1 MRSREL
7 VAYVAAFTGPLA
19 GNAILAML
27 SPLKAEWGIT
37 TAEVLLCIPAF
48 MFPFAALQF
57 LSGTLSDAYDRR
69 KTLLAGL
76 AVYIVSSFASA
87 ASPSFGFFLAT
98 RVVQGIGYAFVSPVL
113 VPILFDVAGSG
124 REGVAMGNYM
134 AMITA
139 GVSAGP
145 LMGGLLSEVS
155 WRLTFVAI
163 GLVALGVMAAV
174 WAVFDRD
181 GGRKGAVSFRS
192 IVGQLST
199 AASNRSVLLL
209 SVAGFLAFLASIGV
223 MSFTSDNMSSGEFSF
238 TPSEIGVALSVSGAV
253 GILVAPYAGK
263 TVDRRGP
270 MPPLVAGYLIVV
282 PTIFALPFAD
292 SYAAILAVLV
302 LNSVGLSLISSPML
316 TTLMRSAPELK
327 GTASSVYNG
336 SRFTGYAVSTIILTP
351 VYLASGYG
359 LLMFACAAVS
369 VVSFF
374 LALVPARRAAR

>member
-27 SPLKAEWGIT
+27 SPLKAEWGID

-57 LSGTLSDAYDRR
+57 LSGTISDAYDR
-69 KTLLAGL
+69 KTTLMAGL
-76 AVYIVSSFASA
+76 AVYIASSLACA
-87 ASPSFGFFLAT
+87 ASPSFAFFLLT

-113 VPILFDVAGSG
+113 VPILFDVAGKG

-145 LMGGLLSEVS
+145 LIGGVLSEVS

-163 GLVALGVMAAV
+163 GLIASGVMAAIGV
-174 WAVFDRD
+174 TFERDR
-181 GGRKGAVSFRS
+181 GPRGKLSTRA
-192 IVGQLST
+192 IVRQLSS
-199 AASNRSVLLL
+199 AASNRSVMLL
-209 SVAGFLAFLASIGV
+209 SIAGFLAFLASIGV
-223 MSFTSDNMSSGEFSF
+223 ISFTSDNMSSGEFAF
-238 TPSEIGVALSVSGAV
+238 TPSEVGLALSISGAV
-253 GILVAPYAGK
+253 GIFVAPFAGR

-270 MPPLVAGYLIVV
+270 VLPMVAGYAIVL
-282 PTIFALPFAD
+282 PTIILLAVAD
-292 SYAAILAVLV
+292 SYVAVLV
-302 LNSVGLSLISSPML
+302 VLTLNSIGLSLISSPML
-316 TTLMRSAPELK
+316 TTLMRAAPQLK

-336 SRFTGYAVSTIILTP
+336 SRFTGYAVSTIVLTP

-359 LLMFACAAVS
+359 MLMLACAAIS
-369 VVSFF
+369 LASFA
-374 LALVPARRAAR
+374 LALVPALRSR

>member
-76 AVYIVSSFASA
+76 AVYVVSSFASA
-87 ASPSFGFFLAT
+87 ASPSFEFFLVT
-98 RVVQGIGYAFVSPVL
+98 RIVQGIGYAFVSPVL
-113 VPILFDVAGSG
+113 VPILFDVAGHG

-139 GVSAGP
+139 GVSVGP

-174 WAVFDRD
+174 WVVFDRD
-181 GGRKGAVSFRS
+181 GGRKGTVSFRS
-192 IVGQLST
+192 IAGQLST

-209 SVAGFLAFLASIGV
+209 SAAGFLAFLASIGV

-238 TPSEIGVALSVSGAV
+238 SPTEIGVALSVSGAV

-263 TVDRRGP
+263 TVDKRGP

-327 GTASSVYNG
+327 GTASSVFNG

-369 VVSFF
+369 VASFF

>member
-27 SPLKAEWGIT
+27 SPLKAEWGID
-37 TAEVLLCIPAF
+37 TAEVLLCVPAF

-57 LSGTLSDAYDRR
+57 LSGTISDAYDRR
-69 KTLLAGL
+69 ATLLAGL

-87 ASPSFGFFLAT
+87 ASPSFTFFLAT

-113 VPILFDVAGSG
+113 VPILFDVAGKG

-145 LMGGLLSEVS
+145 LVGGLLSEVS

-174 WAVFDRD
+174 WVVFEKDT
-181 GGRKGAVSFRS
+181 GVKGTLSIRS
-192 IVGQLST
+192 MARQLST
-199 AASNRSVLLL
+199 AASNRSVMLL
-209 SVAGFLAFLASIGV
+209 SIAGFLAFLASIGV
-223 MSFTSDNMSSGEFSF
+223 ISFTSDNMSSGEFAF
-238 TPSEIGVALSVSGAV
+238 TPSEVGVALSVSGAV
-253 GILVAPYAGK
+253 GIVVAPYAGRL
-263 TVDRRGP
+263 VDRRGP
-270 MPPLVAGYLIVV
+270 TAPLVAGYLVV
-282 PTIFALPFAD
+282 IPTTLALPFAD
-292 SYAAILAVLV
+292 SYVAILLVLV
-302 LNSVGLSLISSPML
+302 LSSIGLSLISSPML
-316 TTLMRSAPELK
+316 TTLMRSAPGLK

-336 SRFTGYAVSTIILTP
+336 SRFTGYAVSTIVLTP

-359 LLMFACAAVS
+359 WLMFACAAVS
-369 VVSFF
+369 VASFF
-374 LALVPARRAAR
+374 LALVPALRPAR